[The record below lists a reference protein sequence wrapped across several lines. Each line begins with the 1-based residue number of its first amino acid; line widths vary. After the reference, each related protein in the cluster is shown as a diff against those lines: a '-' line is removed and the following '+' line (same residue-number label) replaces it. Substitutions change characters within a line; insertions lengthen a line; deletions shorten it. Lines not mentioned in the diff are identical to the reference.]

1 MDQESIVL
9 DVDPRSVLSA
19 IKQANQAVDGWEK
32 GTVGAG
38 ERMQKSLERMS
49 EMLIKLNDRSYNSM
63 ERLTQSIEKQAAA
76 YGKTGVERLIADR
89 DRLIKKLGDE
99 QGMVDRVRAA
109 YERMIEAEKK
119 KGEHGGGIEELGSKF
134 KEFIENPIAGVK
146 EAAGGLLEKLGPI
159 GGAIAAGA
167 GAFTAFAAAGYEA
180 AKSLGEYGVQVR
192 DVEVRTG
199 LSAKEVGQ
207 FGFAARAAGQD
218 VSVFERMMR
227 GLTQA
232 VMDNSTEG
240 EKARGWLTKFGVD
253 LAEVRDGSASTAEV
267 LEKIAEGLEHSGNEW
282 ERKKA
287 ALDLFKRAGIE
298 TLPVLMELNEN
309 LKIAREQGF
318 GPNEAD
324 IARFIEYQ
332 RQVTI
337 LETKWEGLKRTF
349 KEGLVI
355 EVNFA
360 GNAAKWL
367 WDHLPGG
374 VDLDDKKWEREMQLA
389 DDIRRANAARGKWGT
404 YPLTGVQDLMRKR
417 MQALEGLDPFAAFGP
432 AEGQRDYRSPE
443 VRQKLEQ
450 AAEYQREIEQYQQGL
465 AKSAEDERKAR
476 RTAADDAVRRY
487 EAERNKDP
495 EYRLKQAEQ
504 ELAKLARPQ
513 IGVSSEEDVEKYRA
527 AEQRVEQLKALI
539 EHTQKL
545 REEETRLEA
554 FEKQMYQKDMDPV
567 ARIFAERDELVKA
580 GADWNRATAAAI
592 SGADVV
598 LKKQEE
604 EQSKRWQELTMKAA
618 ADSGKF
624 WDKQWEEVYKEATAR
639 GKQVFEDL
647 KQQVAQVRADLARSD
662 EETFGRMRAAG
673 AHAERVL
680 GIAGGRDDLATLRE
694 QLAIRQAVREQELA
708 IKEQHDAIYDVDRER
723 FNAEIENLQDRYE
736 YEEKILELK
745 RREFDEVE
753 RTAQSLAHTLLTNP
767 GDFGKQLASTL
778 HEAILKPITEGI
790 GSMMARAIT
799 PLIFGSDGQGGIAGI
814 FRGIFGGGKQ
824 DPMKAAT
831 DLNTAVTAQNSAAIA
846 SLTAVMAAV
855 MGMGAPA
862 IAAPSGIPGG
872 ISLPTISIPAPTG
885 GVSGSIGAGVPVS
898 IPAAPGG
905 AGVASV
911 GASPADILNLPAM
924 HSAASI
930 NPLGMI
936 LGANQR
942 GGTSGIYSMFTKE
955 GFSRTLS
962 SLRGAV
968 WSQQAWDASDSSFWG
983 GVQGIAKSPA
993 AGAAG
998 MMLAMNGLFG
1008 SSRGTWGGI
1017 AQSTAGGALIGE
1029 QIGGP
1034 LGAAIGAG
1042 AGFLAGL
1049 GEKLFGVESPENE
1062 AKRLVKQIYS
1072 ISIDTAMARKIVSIA
1087 QQKYA
1092 NHVSI
1097 AVRDPEVRKM
1107 LQLYAEGTGQKFPLS
1122 ATTPVGG
1129 SLVEQGGRLYQQ
1141 ASYVNGVPYSFQ
1153 SSLPVL
1159 GGLGAGNVYPN
1170 PGGPV
1175 TSGGGGVNLAL
1186 NINGQPIT
1194 PEFVTDQAMAAQGSS
1209 YYRTQQSANM
1219 QVPGLMVS

>member
-9 DVDPRSVLSA
+9 DIDPRSVLAA
-19 IKQANQAVDGWEK
+19 IKQANTAVEGWEK

-76 YGKTGVERLIADR
+76 YGKTGVERLVAER

-146 EAAGGLLEKLGPI
+146 EAAGGLLEKLGPM

-232 VMDNSTEG
+232 VMDNSAEG

-267 LEKIAEGLEHSGNEW
+267 LEKISEGLEHSGNEW

-309 LKIAREQGF
+309 LKIAREQGS

-374 VDLDDKKWEREMQLA
+374 GVDLDDKKWEREMQLA
-389 DDIRRANAARGKWGT
+389 DDIRRANAARGKWGS

-432 AEGQRDYRSPE
+432 GEGQRDYRSPD

-450 AAEYQREIEQYQQGL
+450 AAEYQRQIEQYQQGL
-465 AKSAEDERKAR
+465 DKSAEDERNAR
-476 RTAADDAVRRY
+476 RAAADDAVRRY
-487 EAERNKDP
+487 EAERSKDP

-504 ELAKLARPQ
+504 ELAKLAKPQ
-513 IGVSSEEDVEKYRA
+513 VGVSSQDDVEKYRA

-545 REEETRLEA
+545 RQEEIKLEA

-567 ARIFAERDELVKA
+567 ARIFAERDELVKS
-580 GADWNRATAAAI
+580 GADWNRATAAALY
-592 SGADVV
+592 GADVV

-618 ADSGKF
+618 AESEKF

-647 KQQVAQVRADLARSD
+647 KQQVAQVRAELAWSD
-662 EETFGRMRAAG
+662 EETFGRMRAAA

-708 IKEQHDAIYDVDRER
+708 IKQQHDAIYDVDRER
-723 FNAEIENLQDRYE
+723 FNAEMQNLQDRYE

-745 RREFDEVE
+745 RKEFDEVE

-767 GDFGKQLASTL
+767 GEFGKQLASTVR
-778 HEAILKPITEGI
+778 EAILKPITEGI
-790 GSMMARAIT
+790 GSMVARAIT

-814 FRGIFGGGKQ
+814 FKGVFGGRQ
-824 DPMKAAT
+824 DPVKIAT
-831 DLNTAVTAQNSAAIA
+831 DMNTAVTAQNTAAIA
-846 SLTAVMAAV
+846 ALTAVMA
-855 MGMGAPA
+855 GASGVPA
-862 IAAPSGIPGG
+862 IAAPSAISMPG
-872 ISLPTISIPAPTG
+872 ISVPAISAPAAAGAAPAASPVGIALPGIGAHGGAMGAGWAANLRASWSNLKSFAGLGNISTDSQGTRWATIGNQSIPLDSF
-885 GVSGSIGAGVPVS
+885 SGWANVIG
-898 IPAAPGG
+898 
-905 AGVASV
+905 
-911 GASPADILNLPAM
+911 
-924 HSAASI
+924 
-930 NPLGMI
+930 
-936 LGANQR
+936 R
-942 GGTSGIYSMFTKE
+942 
-955 GFSRTLS
+955 
-962 SLRGAV
+962 
-968 WSQQAWDASDSSFWG
+968 
-983 GVQGIAKSPA
+983 SPA
-993 AGAAG
+993 AGMAG
-998 MMLAMNGLFG
+998 SMLAMSGLLG
-1008 SSRGTWGGI
+1008 SGAGTWRGVMEG
-1017 AQSTAGGALIGE
+1017 TAGGAMLGF
-1029 QIGGP
+1029 QAGGP
-1034 LGAAIGAG
+1034 LGAAIGASIG
-1042 AGFLAGL
+1042 AEIGL
-1049 GEKLFGVESPENE
+1049 FEKLFGVESPENE
-1062 AKRLVKQIYS
+1062 AKRLVEQLYS
-1072 ISIDTAMARKIVSIA
+1072 INIDTQTAKQIVSIA

-1092 NHVSI
+1092 GHVSI
-1097 AVRDPEVRKM
+1097 DVRDPDVRKM
-1107 LQLYAEGTGQKFPLS
+1107 LMLYSQATGQKMPLS
-1122 ATTPVGG
+1122 AAAPQSA
-1129 SLVEQGGRLYQQ
+1129 SLAEMGGRLYQQ
-1141 ASYVNGVPYSFQ
+1141 ATYVNGMPYTFQ
-1153 SSLPVL
+1153 SNLPVL
-1159 GGLGAGNVYPN
+1159 GGYATGTYPSPGPMMLQVNVQGQGAAQFV
-1170 PGGPV
+1170 
-1175 TSGGGGVNLAL
+1175 A
-1186 NINGQPIT
+1186 GQVVT
-1194 PEFVTDQAMAAQGSS
+1194 PEFVQAQWSDAAAGSNGRLQNS
-1209 YYRTQQSANM
+1209 AVIQQ
-1219 QVPGLMVS
+1219 PGLVIA

>member
-1 MDQESIVL
+1 
-9 DVDPRSVLSA
+9 
-19 IKQANQAVDGWEK
+19 
-32 GTVGAG
+32 
-38 ERMQKSLERMS
+38 
-49 EMLIKLNDRSYNSM
+49 NDRSYNSM

-76 YGKTGVERLIADR
+76 YGKTGVERLVAER

-146 EAAGGLLEKLGPI
+146 EAASGLLEKLGPI
-159 GGAIAAGA
+159 GSAITAGA

-232 VMDNSTEG
+232 VMDNSAEG

-253 LAEVRDGSASTAEV
+253 LADVRDGSASTAEV

-374 VDLDDKKWEREMQLA
+374 GVDLDDKKWEREMQLA
-389 DDIRRANAARGKWGT
+389 EDIRRANAARGKWGP

-417 MQALEGLDPFAAFGP
+417 MQALEKLDPFAAFGP
-432 AEGQRDYRSPE
+432 GEGQRDYRSPE
-443 VRQKLEQ
+443 VRQKLEL
-450 AAEYQREIEQYQQGL
+450 AAEYQRQIDQYQQGL
-465 AKSAEDERKAR
+465 AKAAENERNAR
-476 RTAADDAVRRY
+476 RAAANEAVRRY
-487 EAERNKDP
+487 EAERSKDP

-504 ELAKLARPQ
+504 ELAKLAKPQ
-513 IGVSSEEDVEKYRA
+513 VGVSSQEDVEKYRA

-855 MGMGAPA
+855 MGMSAPA
-862 IAAPSGIPGG
+862 IAAPGGVPGG
-872 ISLPTISIPAPTG
+872 ISLPTISIPA
-885 GVSGSIGAGVPVS
+885 
-898 IPAAPGG
+898 APGASG
-905 AGVASV
+905 AASP
-911 GASPADILNLPAM
+911 GAAPADILNLQAM
-924 HSAASI
+924 HSAAST

-942 GGTSGIYSMFTKE
+942 GGTSGIYSLFTKD
-955 GFSRTLS
+955 GFSKMLS
-962 SLRGAV
+962 NLKGTV
-968 WSQQAWDASDSSFWG
+968 WNQQAWEASDSNFWG
-983 GVQGIAKSPA
+983 GVQAVAKSPA

-1062 AKRLVKQIYS
+1062 AIRLVKQLYS
-1072 ISIDTAMARKIVSIA
+1072 INIDMQTAKQIVSIA

-1092 NHVSI
+1092 GHVGI
-1097 AVRDPEVRKM
+1097 AVRDPDVRKM
-1107 LQLYAEGTGQKFPLS
+1107 LMLYSQATGQKMPLS
-1122 ATTPVGG
+1122 AGTPQSA
-1129 SLVEQGGRLYQQ
+1129 SLVEMGGRLYQQ
-1141 ASYVNGVPYSFQ
+1141 ATYVNGMPYTFQ
-1153 SSLPVL
+1153 SNLPVL
-1159 GGLGAGNVYPN
+1159 GGYATGTYPSPGPMMLQVNVQGQGAAQFV
-1170 PGGPV
+1170 
-1175 TSGGGGVNLAL
+1175 A
-1186 NINGQPIT
+1186 GQVVT
-1194 PEFVTDQAMAAQGSS
+1194 PEFVQAQWSSAA
-1209 YYRTQQSANM
+1209 
-1219 QVPGLMVS
+1219 

>member
-9 DVDPRSVLSA
+9 EIDPRSVLSA
-19 IKQANQAVDGWEK
+19 IKQANTAVEGWET
-32 GTVGAG
+32 GTAGAG

-49 EMLIKLNDRSYNSM
+49 EMLIKLNDRSRSSM

-76 YGKTGVERLIADR
+76 YGKTGVERLIAER

-119 KGEHGGGIEELGSKF
+119 KGEGLGGSGIEELGSKF

-232 VMDNSTEG
+232 VMDNSAEG

-267 LEKIAEGLEHSGNEW
+267 LEKISEGLEHSGNEW

-324 IARFIEYQ
+324 IARFIAYQ
-332 RQVTI
+332 RQVTT

-417 MQALEGLDPFAAFGP
+417 MQAFEGLDPFAAFGP

-545 REEETRLEA
+545 REEETKLEA

-567 ARIFAERDELVKA
+567 ARIFAERDELVKS
-580 GADWNRATAAAI
+580 GADWNRATAAALY
-592 SGADVV
+592 GADVV

-618 ADSGKF
+618 AESEKF
-624 WDKQWEEVYKEATAR
+624 WDKQWEEVYKEASAR

-647 KQQVAQVRADLARSD
+647 KQQVAQVRAELAWSD
-662 EETFGRMRAAG
+662 EQAFGRMRAA
-673 AHAERVL
+673 ASHAERVL

-708 IKEQHDAIYDVDRER
+708 IKQQHDAIYDVDRER
-723 FNAEIENLQDRYE
+723 FNAEMQNLQDRYE

-745 RREFDEVE
+745 RKEFDEVE
-753 RTAQSLAHTLLTNP
+753 RTAQSLAHTLLTRP
-767 GDFGKQLASTL
+767 GEFGKQLASTVR
-778 HEAILKPITEGI
+778 EAILKPITEGI
-790 GSMMARAIT
+790 GSMVARAIT

-814 FRGIFGGGKQ
+814 FKG
-824 DPMKAAT
+824 
-831 DLNTAVTAQNSAAIA
+831 
-846 SLTAVMAAV
+846 
-855 MGMGAPA
+855 
-862 IAAPSGIPGG
+862 
-872 ISLPTISIPAPTG
+872 
-885 GVSGSIGAGVPVS
+885 
-898 IPAAPGG
+898 
-905 AGVASV
+905 
-911 GASPADILNLPAM
+911 
-924 HSAASI
+924 
-930 NPLGMI
+930 
-936 LGANQR
+936 
-942 GGTSGIYSMFTKE
+942 
-955 GFSRTLS
+955 
-962 SLRGAV
+962 
-968 WSQQAWDASDSSFWG
+968 
-983 GVQGIAKSPA
+983 
-993 AGAAG
+993 
-998 MMLAMNGLFG
+998 
-1008 SSRGTWGGI
+1008 
-1017 AQSTAGGALIGE
+1017 
-1029 QIGGP
+1029 
-1034 LGAAIGAG
+1034 
-1042 AGFLAGL
+1042 
-1049 GEKLFGVESPENE
+1049 
-1062 AKRLVKQIYS
+1062 
-1072 ISIDTAMARKIVSIA
+1072 
-1087 QQKYA
+1087 
-1092 NHVSI
+1092 
-1097 AVRDPEVRKM
+1097 
-1107 LQLYAEGTGQKFPLS
+1107 
-1122 ATTPVGG
+1122 
-1129 SLVEQGGRLYQQ
+1129 
-1141 ASYVNGVPYSFQ
+1141 
-1153 SSLPVL
+1153 VL
-1159 GGLGAGNVYPN
+1159 GGRQD
-1170 PGGPV
+1170 PV
-1175 TSGGGGVNLAL
+1175 KIA
-1186 NINGQPIT
+1186 
-1194 PEFVTDQAMAAQGSS
+1194 TD
-1209 YYRTQQSANM
+1209 T
-1219 QVPGLMVS
+1219 